1 MKRVLACV
9 LALAAGLLGACGSD
23 EPLRG
28 PNPAVLRAIDRMS
41 DQDFAVP
48 LEGGQSALLPMY
60 SEKKLVG
67 AHPGV
72 KRVVVGIQDP
82 ARNAGLVFDALKK
95 AVGEGPDTMVVV
107 PQFIAAQD
115 AEKHGLGPEF
125 ARWTIEGWIDGG
137 NSRPANLR
145 DTGPIVSSFTVLD
158 AVILYLADRA
168 TFPDLTD
175 IVFAGYGRSGRMVQL
190 YAAVAKGLGA
200 AAAAGVKIRFV
211 VANADTF
218 VYFDERRSSRG
229 DEPFAPFDRERCT
242 GFNLW
247 PYGISVP
254 TVYAYGANGLDLARQ
269 YAGLDVVYL
278 VDERDAD
285 PVDRDCEARAQ
296 GRDRLDRAR
305 SYVKYL
311 AVVAGSDPA
320 AQRVVATR
328 ANPSGISGLLGGQC
342 GRAILAGAG
351 GC

>member
-1 MKRVLACV
+1 MKAKVACIF
-9 LALAAGLLGACGSD
+9 ALSAGLLAACGSD

-28 PNPAVLRAIDRMS
+28 PVPALLKAIDRMS

-67 AHPGV
+67 AHAGV

-82 ARNAGLVFDALKK
+82 YRNAGLVFDVLKK

-115 AEKHGLGPEF
+115 AEKHKLGPEF
-125 ARWTIEGWIDGG
+125 ARWTIEGWSDGG

-145 DTGPIVSSFTVLD
+145 DTGPMVSSFTVLD

-168 TFPDLTD
+168 GFPDLKD
-175 IVFAGYGRSGRMVQL
+175 IEIVGYGRSGRMVQL
-190 YAAVAKGLGA
+190 YAAVTKGLGA
-200 AAAAGVKIRFV
+200 AYTLDIKVHFV

-218 VYFDERRSSRG
+218 VYFDDRRPSRG
-229 DEPFAPFDRERCT
+229 DTPFAPFEREQCP

-247 PYGISVP
+247 PYGLAVP
-254 TVYAYGANGLDLARQ
+254 SVYAYGVIGADLARQ
-269 YAGLDVVYL
+269 YADRDVVYL
-278 VDERDAD
+278 IDERDTD

-296 GRDRLDRAR
+296 GRNRLDRAQN
-305 SYVKYL
+305 YLKYL
-311 AVVAGSDPA
+311 EAVTGSAPA
-320 AQRVVATR
+320 AQRIVVTR
-328 ANPSGISGLLGGQC
+328 ANPSGLSGLLAGAC
-342 GRAILAGAG
+342 GKSVLAGG